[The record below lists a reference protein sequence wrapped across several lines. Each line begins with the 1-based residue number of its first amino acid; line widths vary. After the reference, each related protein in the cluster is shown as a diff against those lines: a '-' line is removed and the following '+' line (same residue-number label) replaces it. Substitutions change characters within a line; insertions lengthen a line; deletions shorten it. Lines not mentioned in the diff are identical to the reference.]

1 MTSDAD
7 LRNDARCDIRR
18 HLRFGWWSLLAFLLL
33 GFVLEIFHALKI
45 GWYLNVAYETRR
57 MMFILAHTHGTLL
70 ALVNIAFAAT
80 LHMVPELAQRTGR
93 TVSHS
98 LIAATILLP
107 GGFFLGGIVLHGGDP
122 GLGVLLVPLGALLL
136 IYAVFFIARRQPI
149 AATPATDELEEPLP
163 NSRKGRKR

>member
-1 MTSDAD
+1 MTSEAD
-7 LRNDARCDIRR
+7 PRNDARYYIRR
-18 HLRFGWWSLLAFLLL
+18 HLRFGWWSLLGFLLL

-70 ALVNIAFAAT
+70 ALVNIAYAAT
-80 LHMVPELAQRTGR
+80 LHMVPEIAERAGR

-98 LIAATILLP
+98 LIAATLLLP

-122 GLGVLLVPLGALLL
+122 GLGVLLVPIGALLL
-136 IYAVFFIARRQPI
+136 IYAVFFIARGQSGD
-149 AATPATDELEEPLP
+149 AALVTDESAESVP
-163 NSRKGRKR
+163 NSKKGRKR